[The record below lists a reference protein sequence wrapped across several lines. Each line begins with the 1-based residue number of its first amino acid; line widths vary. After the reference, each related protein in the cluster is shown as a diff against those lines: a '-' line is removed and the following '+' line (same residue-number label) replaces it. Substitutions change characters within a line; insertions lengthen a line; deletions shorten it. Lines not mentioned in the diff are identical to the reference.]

1 MEGVE
6 RNKVKL
12 VPHNDEWDDEFQR
25 IKPILMA
32 IFNVKSEDVQHVGST
47 AVKGIVAKPILD
59 IAINLEIFSAL
70 NIDGMAELGY
80 EDRHE
85 AGVPGRRLFVL
96 RGNKDR
102 SLHHIHCFERNGDG
116 FRKQVFFRDELI
128 AHPEIAKQYSELKI
142 GLALINPEDRK
153 RYTEGKDRFVQS
165 ILEKMD
171 SEISKIDQE

>member
-12 VPHNDEWDDEFQR
+12 VPHNKEWENEFRR
-25 IKPILMA
+25 IKPILMT
-32 IFNVKSEDVQHVGST
+32 IFNVKSDNVQYVGST
-47 AVKGIVAKPILD
+47 AVRGIVAKPILD
-59 IAINLEIFSAL
+59 IAINLESFSVL

-80 EDRHE
+80 EDRLE

-96 RGNKDR
+96 KGNEDR

-116 FRKQVFFRDELI
+116 FRKQVFFRDYLI
-128 AHPEIAKQYSELKI
+128 GHPEIAMQYSELKI
-142 GLALINPEDRK
+142 GLALITPDDRK

-171 SEISKIDQE
+171 SEVFKIDQ